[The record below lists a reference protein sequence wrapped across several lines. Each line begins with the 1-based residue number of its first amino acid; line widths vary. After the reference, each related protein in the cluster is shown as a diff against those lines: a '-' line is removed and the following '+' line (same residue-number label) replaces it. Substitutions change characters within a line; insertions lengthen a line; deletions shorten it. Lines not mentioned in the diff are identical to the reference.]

1 MSREIKFRAWDKEK
15 NKMLSSE
22 DITDLTF
29 TEDYGVLV
37 SAFDGYAE
45 YYEAEGLKITQYTGL
60 KDKNGVEIYEGD
72 VVEYS
77 NGMIL
82 GVGFY
87 KGCFVCIYRS
97 EFGDDRYKLDSS
109 IRIIGNI
116 YENPELLKD
125 S

>member
-37 SAFDGYAE
+37 SALDRYDE

-72 VVEYS
+72 VVNVPYNFIGNQIVKFK
-77 NGMIL
+77 NGKYNISD
-82 GVGFY
+82 Y
-87 KGCFVCIYRS
+87 KIS
-97 EFGDDRYKLDSS
+97 ECEVV
-109 IRIIGNI
+109 GNI
-116 YENPELLKD
+116 YENKELL
-125 S
+125 